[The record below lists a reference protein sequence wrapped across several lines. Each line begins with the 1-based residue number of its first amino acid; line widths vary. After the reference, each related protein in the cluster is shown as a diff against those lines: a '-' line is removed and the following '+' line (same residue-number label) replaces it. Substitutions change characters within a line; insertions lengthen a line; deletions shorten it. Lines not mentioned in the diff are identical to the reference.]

1 MRRQRIVIPD
11 RQGTNKVRPMI
22 TQAYFLGLLW
32 LGKANPESPRTAH
45 EIRSHCSECPEKLG
59 WSLSQRVSER
69 RGLHRDAQRVPLKT
83 CAMVMSALI

>member
-1 MRRQRIVIPD
+1 MTRFILLPEILKLDKMMFETFHMRRQRTVIPD

-59 WSLSQRVSER
+59 
-69 RGLHRDAQRVPLKT
+69 
-83 CAMVMSALI
+83 